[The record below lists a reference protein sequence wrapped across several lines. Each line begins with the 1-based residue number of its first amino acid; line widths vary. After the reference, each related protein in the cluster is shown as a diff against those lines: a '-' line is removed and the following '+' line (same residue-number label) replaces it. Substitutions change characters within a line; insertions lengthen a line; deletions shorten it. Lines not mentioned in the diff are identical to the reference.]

1 MAWTVSNSECDFLR
15 GSDGQK
21 TAAAQ
26 ACAFH
31 SAPGAARRKSL
42 ANDAGLDD
50 NRVMHT
56 SEPSSPAQRGFT
68 LVELMVT
75 LAVMAILIA
84 LALPSFRDVAMNLRM
99 SGLVSDLMADLA
111 LARSEAIKR
120 NLTVMI
126 CPAAAPHAICGG
138 QDFKVGWMVFVDA
151 NNNGVFDTTVG
162 EQSIKRHRP
171 GPTEPTFTI
180 TVANLPTGT
189 PGTTAYVRYRPTGVS
204 LTTAAIQTITLCDG
218 RGATNPLEYRNTGR
232 VISISPT
239 GRAIV
244 GRVTC

>member
-1 MAWTVSNSECDFLR
+1 MTWTVSNSECDFCR
-15 GSDGQK
+15 GSRGRK
-21 TAAAQ
+21 ATAAPS
-26 ACAFH
+26 CAFY

-42 ANDAGLDD
+42 ANGAGLDD

-56 SEPSSPAQRGFT
+56 SVSNSPAQRGFT
-68 LVELMVT
+68 LLELMVT

-84 LALPSFRDVAMNLRM
+84 LALPSFRDVSMNLRM

-120 NLTVMI
+120 NLTVMV
-126 CPAAAPHAICGG
+126 CPAPAPHGICSG

-171 GPTEPTFTI
+171 GPTEPTFT
-180 TVANLPTGT
+180 
-189 PGTTAYVRYRPTGVS
+189 
-204 LTTAAIQTITLCDG
+204 
-218 RGATNPLEYRNTGR
+218 
-232 VISISPT
+232 
-239 GRAIV
+239 
-244 GRVTC
+244 